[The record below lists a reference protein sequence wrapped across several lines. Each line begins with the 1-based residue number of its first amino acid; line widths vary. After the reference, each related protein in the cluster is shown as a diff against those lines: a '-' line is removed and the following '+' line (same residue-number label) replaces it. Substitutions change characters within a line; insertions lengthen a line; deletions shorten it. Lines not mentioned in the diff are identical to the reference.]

1 MVAYRYTRS
10 YDIGMFRELLA
21 DYTEQPAAALDQQ
34 LRELELAARELD
46 ARRLAVRAAAEAR
59 QVPALDG
66 HTSTQAYLRATC
78 NQRSGIALAEVRRAR
93 VCRDY
98 PQVGDALAEGRIG
111 LAQIDEL
118 VRIHTNDR
126 ARPQLDDAQV
136 DLLVGHAQQ
145 FRIRDFAV
153 LVDRWLAWA
162 DADGAA
168 HDERGNVEART
179 ATVIADTDGLLVH
192 MAGGSKLAA
201 EEFKQIHAHF
211 TKREFQRD
219 VDDRRNEHG
228 YRADQFPLA
237 RTPAQRKH
245 DALLAMARAGY
256 AATTT
261 SNGNGNGKNRLPEP
275 VVNILCDQRTVDQF
289 LTRAGIVLANGQ
301 RLDVDTLTKQQ
312 IAAVLAEFANDPEAI
327 LTRRC
332 ETASG
337 QQINP
342 HELLQLLL
350 TAHVRRVVLD
360 SKSTVIDLGRR
371 QRLFTGSSRIALGLT
386 QRTCTHP
393 GCDLP
398 ADQCQGDHNNP
409 HSQGGPTDQANGALT
424 CGTHNRFKHRNGW
437 RTRRADNG
445 RLYNIRADGT
455 LVLFIGETP
464 PTFEH
469 ADADEQRQRGLTHLN
484 QLRATWQA
492 A

>member
-1 MVAYRYTRS
+1 
-10 YDIGMFRELLA
+10 MFRELLA

-78 NQRSGIALAEVRRAR
+78 NQRSGVALAEVRRAR
-93 VCRDY
+93 VCRDF
-98 PQVGDALAEGRIG
+98 PQVGDALAAGRIG

-118 VRIHTNDR
+118 VRIHTNER
-126 ARPQLDDAQV
+126 GRPHLDDAQV
-136 DLLVGHAQQ
+136 DMLVGHAQQ
-145 FRIRDFAV
+145 FRIRDFTV

-168 HDERGNVEART
+168 HDEHGHVEART
-179 ATVIADTDGLLVH
+179 ATVIADADGLLVH
-192 MAGGSKLAA
+192 MSGGSKLAA
-201 EEFKQIHAHF
+201 EEFKQIHQHF
-211 TKREFQRD
+211 TRLEFQKD
-219 VDDRRNEHG
+219 VAARRNQHG
-228 YRADQFPLA
+228 DRADQFPLA
-237 RTPAQRKH
+237 RTPAQRRH

-256 AATTT
+256 TATGT
-261 SNGNGNGKNRLPEP
+261 GNGNGKNRLPEP
-275 VVNILCDQRTVDQF
+275 VVNVLCDQRTVEQF

-301 RLDVDTLTKQQ
+301 RIDVDTLTKHQ
-312 IAAVLAEFANDPEAI
+312 ISAVLAEFANDPEAI

-398 ADQCQGDHNNP
+398 ADQCQADHATP
-409 HSQGGPTDQANGALT
+409 HTEGGPTDQANGALT
-424 CGTHNRFKHRNGW
+424 CGTHNRFKYRNGW

-445 RLYNIRADGT
+445 RPYNIRPDGT
-455 LVLFIGETP
+455 LVLFVGEPP
-464 PTFEH
+464 PTFER
-469 ADADEQRQRGLTHLN
+469 ADADEQRQRGLQHLN
-484 QLRATWQA
+484 QLRANWQA

>member
-1 MVAYRYTRS
+1 
-10 YDIGMFRELLA
+10 MFRQLLA
-21 DYTEQPAAALDQQ
+21 EYVEQPSAALDQQ
-34 LRELELAARELD
+34 LRELELAAREVD
-46 ARRLAVRAAAEAR
+46 ARRLALRAAAELK

-78 NQRSGIALAEVRRAR
+78 NQRSWVALAEVRRAR

-98 PQVGDALAEGRIG
+98 PQIGDALAEGRVG
-111 LAQIDEL
+111 LSQIDEF

-126 ARPQLDDAQV
+126 ARPHLDDAQV
-136 DLLVGHAQQ
+136 DMLLGHAQQ
-145 FRIRDFAV
+145 FGIRDFAV

-168 HDERGNVEART
+168 HDERSNIEART
-179 ATVIADTDGLLVH
+179 ATVIADADGLLVQ
-192 MAGGSKLAA
+192 MSGGSKLAA
-201 EEFKQIHAHF
+201 EEFKKIHAHF
-211 TKREFQRD
+211 TELEFHRD
-219 VDDRRNEHG
+219 VDARRAEHG
-228 YRADQFPLA
+228 DRAAQFPLA

-256 AATTT
+256 SATA
-261 SNGNGNGKNRLPEP
+261 SANGKGRMPEP
-275 VVNILCDQRTVDQF
+275 VVNILCDQRTVEQF
-289 LTRAGIVLANGQ
+289 MANAGIVLANGE
-301 RLDVDTLTKQQ
+301 RIDVDDLTRQQ
-312 IAAVLAEFANDPEAI
+312 IAAVLAEFATDPTAI

-342 HELLQLLL
+342 RELLQLLL

-360 SKSTVIDLGRR
+360 SKSTVIDLGHR
-371 QRLFTGSSRIALGLT
+371 QRLFTGSSRVALTLT
-386 QRTCTHP
+386 QRTCTHL

-398 ADQCQGDHNNP
+398 ADHCQGDHAVP
-409 HSQGGPTDQANGALT
+409 HTQGGPTNQANGALA

-445 RLYNIRADGT
+445 RPYNIRADGT
-455 LVLFIGETP
+455 IVLFVGESP

-469 ADADEQRQRGLTHLN
+469 ADADEQRQRGLAHLT